1 VKRRAFIKGAVAA
14 AVSAALPGS
23 ANPYLSANEWQPMGY
38 THKTY
43 ALATEGMDGSRM
55 AAALARSMMQ
65 TKEAVTANVFN
76 RAFGDMVGI
85 NELHYGDSGEGA
97 RRSVGVEGSPDR
109 I

>member
-1 VKRRAFIKGAVAA
+1 MKRRTFIKGAVAA
-14 AVSAALPGS
+14 AVAAALPATGDVV
-23 ANPYLSANEWQPMGY
+23 AKY

-43 ALATEGMDGSRM
+43 ALATPGMDGERM

-65 TKEAVTANVFN
+65 TREVVAANVFN

-85 NELHYGDSGEGA
+85 NEWHYGVSSEGA